1 MSADLGNT
9 EAQFAMS
16 YVRQYLSRVRHFGQ
30 PAAVKQR
37 FAIQT
42 VALRDRPAEVIERL
56 TVGRPCRLP

>member
-1 MSADLGNT
+1 
-9 EAQFAMS
+9 MS